1 MVRIINKSINKPH
14 FHHHQNRIIISFI
27 LKYTYDIDISGVLL
41 SRCRF
46 MLDYTNVWLRDFEA
60 TRFVKYTVKIY
71 IDRSNNFVTQQLL

>member
-1 MVRIINKSINKPH
+1 MNKSIKEYR
-14 FHHHQNRIIISFI
+14 HQKGIIISFI
-27 LKYTYDIDISGVLL
+27 SKYTYDIDISGVFLG
-41 SRCRF
+41 RCRF